1 LMIKTKF
8 WKQLTSPDVQNKADG
23 FSNSFG
29 WESYKGKEG
38 IADTDLHPSGWIRI
52 ADKRVFAVSEG
63 EFIEKESEIIV
74 LSVDGNRIVV
84 RELKK

>member
-1 LMIKTKF
+1 M
-8 WKQLTSPDVQNKADG
+8 D
-23 FSNSFG
+23 SN
-29 WESYKGKEG
+29 
-38 IADTDLHPSGWIRI
+38 

-63 EFIEKESEIIV
+63 DFIEKGVEIIV